1 MKRFVL
7 LTLVA
12 ALIVPLAFGI
22 TGCAKE
28 KKHYLIGISQ
38 FVEHPALDAV
48 RNGFIDYLKE
58 NGYVEGENVTYDI
71 NLAQADFGTAAQIA
85 EKLVGMKP
93 DLVLTI
99 ATPSSQAMVK
109 ATAEIP
115 IVFSAVTDPVGA
127 GLVSSLSGGGKNVTG
142 TSDLSPVDK
151 QLELIKKIVPNIK
164 KLGFIYNA
172 GESNSLTSL
181 KQAKEAA
188 AKLNIEIVEATVT
201 NSSEVLMAAQSLVG
215 KVDAIHVPT
224 DNTVVSA
231 FEAITKVCIDN
242 KIPLFAAD
250 VDSVPRGAVAALA
263 IDYYRL
269 GQQTGRMAIEILK
282 GKKPGDMPVETLE
295 DLLLYVNL
303 DSAKKMGVTIPADVL
318 DKADKKIEEIS
329 APTPAEEKK

>member
-1 MKRFVL
+1 MKRFL
-7 LTLVA
+7 LIVA
-12 ALIVPLAFGI
+12 VMALIIPIAVGF

-58 NGYVEGENVTYDI
+58 EGYVEDENVTYDI
-71 NLAQADFGTAAQIA
+71 NFAQADFGIAAQIA
-85 EKLVGMKP
+85 EKLVGEKP
-93 DLVLTI
+93 DLILTI
-99 ATPSSQAMVK
+99 ATPSSQAVVK
-109 ATAEIP
+109 ATTEIP
-115 IVFSAVTDPVGA
+115 VVFSAVTDPVGA
-127 GLVSSLSGGGKNVTG
+127 GLVDSLSGGGKNVTG

-151 QLELIKKIVPNIK
+151 QLELIKEIVPNIK

-181 KQAKEAA
+181 QQIKDEG
-188 AKLNIEIVEATVT
+188 AKLGIEIVEATVS
-201 NSSEVLMAAQSLVG
+201 NSSEVMMAAESLVG
-215 KVDAIHVPT
+215 KVDAIHIPT

-263 IDYYRL
+263 IDYYLL
-269 GQQTGRMAIEILK
+269 GKQTGRMAVEILK
-282 GKKPGDMPVETLE
+282 GKNPGEMPVETLE

-303 DSAKKMGVTIPADVL
+303 DSAAKMGVTIPEDVL
-318 DKADKKIEEIS
+318 KKADKTFETI
-329 APTPAEEKK
+329 APAEEAK